1 MRERLEEAMRNILSY
16 LASEPMKARKRGKID
31 RTKRLSL
38 AFKILSE
45 EFDEIKYQ
53 KEKEAKK

>member
-1 MRERLEEAMRNILSY
+1 MHEDLRNILSY
-16 LASEPMKARKRGKID
+16 LASEPMKAGKRGKID

-38 AFKILSE
+38 VFKILSE
-45 EFDEIKYQ
+45 EFDGIKYQ